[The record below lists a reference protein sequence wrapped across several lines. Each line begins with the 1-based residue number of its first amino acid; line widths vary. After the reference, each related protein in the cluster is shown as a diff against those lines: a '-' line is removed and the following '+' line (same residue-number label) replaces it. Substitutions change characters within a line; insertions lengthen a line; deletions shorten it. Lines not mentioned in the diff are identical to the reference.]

1 MDAAEQGSYPAPMLR
16 KILIFLLTLWLAAPA
31 FALPACHEAPA
42 PAPAQHQMMGSSDAD
57 HGNHHTPPQ
66 MPSETSP
73 EQARLAHMC
82 IGCAVPMTGATPLHR
97 AVIAP
102 ILHWSAP
109 SSDLAALSRSPET
122 PPPRG

>member
-1 MDAAEQGSYPAPMLR
+1 MLR
-16 KILIFLLTLWLAAPA
+16 KILIFLLTLWLATPA

-42 PAPAQHQMMGSSDAD
+42 SAPAQNQMMGSADAE
-57 HGNHHTPPQ
+57 HEGHHTLPQ

-82 IGCAVPMTGATPLHR
+82 IGCAVPITGATLFHR

-109 SSDLAALSRSPET
+109 SPDLVALSRSPET

>member
-1 MDAAEQGSYPAPMLR
+1 MDAAGRLGYPTAMLR
-16 KILIFLLTLWLAAPA
+16 KILIFLLTLWLATPA
-31 FALPACHEAPA
+31 FALPACHESAP
-42 PAPAQHQMMGSSDAD
+42 PKQHQTMAGAD
-57 HGNHHTPPQ
+57 HDNHHTPPQ

-82 IGCAVPMTGATPLHR
+82 IGCAVPITGATLLHR
-97 AVIAP
+97 AMIAP
-102 ILHWSAP
+102 ILHWTAP

>member
-31 FALPACHEAPA
+31 FALPACHEPA
-42 PAPAQHQMMGSSDAD
+42 PPTQHPRMAGAD
-57 HGNHHTPPQ
+57 HGNHHTPSQ

-82 IGCAVPMTGATPLHR
+82 IGCAVPMTGATLLHR
-97 AVIAP
+97 AMIAP
-102 ILHWSAP
+102 ILHWTAP
-109 SSDLAALSRSPET
+109 SSDLAALSRSPEI